1 MLGRICFV
9 LAGAIIALAINE
21 LAISVV
27 APSFN
32 PRTQVHFLDRRD
44 ISPRLVTGIPNTTT
58 RQIKNTQ
65 DYDVTVRI
73 NSFGFRDTKDIS
85 TVGPDDYVMVGDSFV
100 FGWGVEEEQRVSN
113 VLETLTGRRV
123 FNIGINGN
131 FDGYRA
137 LLDYAAGLG
146 ADIRRV
152 IIGVTMENDLVRY
165 DESVETSAP
174 PTGTPAHAAGSMLV
188 VKTWLMENSALYF
201 AATTAVHKIAWIESL
216 AIRLGL
222 VVANLEGVR
231 EQRFDRLTI
240 DSSAHAL
247 ANLAQKY
254 DTTIFLIP
262 TRSLWYGAA
271 TEDAK
276 KMHEAFADRL
286 RALGLKVID
295 MRPGFEQN
303 GNPLGY
309 HFKNDGHWNPRGHAL
324 AAEIIASGLPPRR
337 D

>member
-9 LAGAIIALAINE
+9 VTGVISALAVNE
-21 LAISVV
+21 FAIGVV

-32 PRTQVHFLDRRD
+32 PRTQLHFLDRRD
-44 ISPRLVTGIPNTTT
+44 ISPKLVTGIPNTIT
-58 RQIKNTQ
+58 RQIKNTR

-85 TVGPDDYVMVGDSFV
+85 MIGPDDYVMVGDSFV
-100 FGWGVEEEQRVSN
+100 FGWGVEEEQRVSD
-113 VLETLTGRRV
+113 VLQTLIGQRV

-131 FDGYRA
+131 FDSYRA

-152 IIGVTMENDLVRY
+152 FIGVTMENDLIRY
-165 DESVETSAP
+165 DESAET
-174 PTGTPAHAAGSMLV
+174 L
-188 VKTWLMENSALYF
+188 ALYF

-216 AIRLGL
+216 AIRLGF
-222 VVANLEGVR
+222 VVTNLEGVR
-231 EQRFDRLTI
+231 EQRFDQLII
-240 DSSAHAL
+240 DSSAYAL
-247 ANLAQKY
+247 ANLAKKY

-262 TRSLWYGAA
+262 TRSLWYGVA
-271 TEDAK
+271 TEDARK
-276 KMHEAFADRL
+276 IHEVFVDRL
-286 RALGLKVID
+286 RALGLNVID
-295 MRPGFEQN
+295 LRPGFEQN

-324 AAEIIASGLPPRR
+324 AAEIIASGLRPGR